1 MNNKHKWITKKSDL
15 WTIPNLMGYF
25 RILLIP
31 VFVFFYLRSDTVRDS
46 YIAAAIIGLSG
57 FTDLFDGMI
66 ARRFNMVTELGKLL
80 DPVADKATF
89 GAMLICLTIRHHW
102 MAAILIL
109 FALKEGF
116 MGIMGLI
123 MLKRNG
129 RKLDGAMWY
138 GKVCTASLYIII
150 FVIMLLPMLSETAV
164 NILIGIGAAIMLF
177 TWMMYIPVFY
187 KMWHMPPAK

>member
-57 FTDLFDGMI
+57 FTDLSDGMI

-89 GAMLICLTIRHHW
+89 GAMLIGLTIPSS
-102 MAAILIL
+102 
-109 FALKEGF
+109 
-116 MGIMGLI
+116 
-123 MLKRNG
+123 
-129 RKLDGAMWY
+129 LDGSDSYFIRA
-138 GKVCTASLYIII
+138 
-150 FVIMLLPMLSETAV
+150 
-164 NILIGIGAAIMLF
+164 
-177 TWMMYIPVFY
+177 
-187 KMWHMPPAK
+187 

>member
-1 MNNKHKWITKKSDL
+1 MNKKHKWITKKSDL

-25 RILLIP
+25 RLLLIP
-31 VFVFFYLRSDTVRDS
+31 VFVFFYLRSDSVCDS
-46 YIAAAIIGLSG
+46 YIAAAVIGLSG
-57 FTDLFDGMI
+57 LTDLFDGQI

-89 GAMLICLTIRHHW
+89 GVMLICMTIKHPA
-102 MAAILIL
+102 MLAVLIL
-109 FALKEGF
+109 FLLKEGF
-116 MGIMGLI
+116 MGIMGLL

-150 FVIMLLPMLSETAV
+150 FIIMLFPMLKETAV
-164 NILIGIGAAIMLF
+164 NLMIGAGAVIMLF
-177 TWMMYIPVFY
+177 TWLMYIPVFY
-187 KMWHMPPAK
+187 KMWHMPPED

>member
-89 GAMLICLTIRHHW
+89 GAMLIKLLDPVADKATFGAMLICLTIRHHW

-150 FVIMLLPMLSETAV
+150 FVIMLLPM
-164 NILIGIGAAIMLF
+164 
-177 TWMMYIPVFY
+177 
-187 KMWHMPPAK
+187 

>member
-1 MNNKHKWITKKSDL
+1 M
-15 WTIPNLMGYF
+15 
-25 RILLIP
+25 
-31 VFVFFYLRSDTVRDS
+31 
-46 YIAAAIIGLSG
+46 
-57 FTDLFDGMI
+57 
-66 ARRFNMVTELGKLL
+66 
-80 DPVADKATF
+80 
-89 GAMLICLTIRHHW
+89 
-102 MAAILIL
+102 
-109 FALKEGF
+109 
-116 MGIMGLI
+116 
-123 MLKRNG
+123 KRNG